1 MNDRERLLAAV
12 AGAVPGMPV
21 DRVVALLLDPEGT
34 GADAGAASGRLLH
47 DLEERVKELTALHGA
62 ASFLQE
68 DSIPAEE
75 GLGRIAALLPPA
87 FQFPGDCAAR
97 VVHAGG
103 SHPTPGWTETPW
115 RLRSAFRT
123 SDGESGLVEVVYL
136 KEFPVAS
143 EGPFLVEERRLLDS
157 LAEMI
162 ATSLDRRRTE
172 DRLRLF
178 VGTGRIRLFDI
189 SAQKTLEIQVR
200 ETQKMEALGR
210 LAGGIAHDFGNIL
223 GVILGYADLAARKI
237 PESEPARKYVVEV
250 GKAGRSG
257 AALVQQILAFARRQ
271 ELSPRRV
278 DLRTTIGDMDGMLA
292 SLLGKRIEVR
302 RDFASDTP
310 GAMVDPNQFLR
321 VVLNLCVN
329 ARDAMPE
336 GGTITLRTRT
346 ASAGAPRE
354 DGSRE
359 DARD

>member
-1 MNDRERLLAAV
+1 M
-12 AGAVPGMPV
+12 

-34 GADAGAASGRLLH
+34 GADAVAASGRLLH

-62 ASFLQE
+62 ASFLQD

-136 KEFPVAS
+136 KEFPAAS

-178 VGTGRIRLFDI
+178 VGTGRIRLFEWDV
-189 SAQKTLEIQVR
+189 VR
-200 ETQKMEALGR
+200 DRYTWPGIPGPGSVGEAGP
-210 LAGGIAHDFGNIL
+210 LAMTREEVDRGIHPD
-223 GVILGYADLAARKI
+223 DLPGLR
-237 PESEPARKYVVEV
+237 
-250 GKAGRSG
+250 
-257 AALVQQILAFARRQ
+257 
-271 ELSPRRV
+271 RRV
-278 DLRTTIGDMDGMLA
+278 DAALPTLA
-292 SLLGKRIEVR
+292 R
-302 RDFASDTP
+302 RRSRPSTGARCHSRSTRGAS
-310 GAMVDPNQFLR
+310 
-321 VVLNLCVN
+321 
-329 ARDAMPE
+329 
-336 GGTITLRTRT
+336 
-346 ASAGAPRE
+346 
-354 DGSRE
+354 SRP
-359 DARD
+359 A